1 MSAALLHQIH
11 PLEWDAAR
19 NEPFLRL
26 PAPLSHFILTPPRP
40 SDAEDMVEPMND
52 PRVYNGLRSPPWP
65 FTLDHGTVRVAKTVS
80 NWNRQLKRLEE
91 VAAQGESASLVTF
104 EFCPVRC
111 VRDATTEKQP
121 LLGDIHLGRAVFEW
135 EVDDEKRKRL
145 VDANEA
151 LPAGNPAIVYTI
163 GCKI

>member
-1 MSAALLHQIH
+1 MSAALLRQIQ

-26 PAPLSHFILTPPRP
+26 PAPLSHIILTPPRP

-65 FTLDHGTVRVAKTVS
+65 FTLDHGTVRVARTV
-80 NWNRQLKRLEE
+80 NVWDGQLKQLGKI
-91 VAAQGESASLVTF
+91 AAQGESASLVAF

-111 VRDATTEKQP
+111 VRDATAEKQP
-121 LLGDIHLGRAVFEW
+121 LLGDFHFGRTVFDW
-135 EVDDEKRKRL
+135 ELDEEKRKRL
-145 VDANEA
+145 ADANET
-151 LPAGNPAIVYTI
+151 LPAGDPAIIYTI